1 MHRRRHSWAKA
12 AVIGAIA
19 ALVPFTTT
27 ATSAQAITYS
37 GGVMW
42 RPPSGAPSYG
52 SLYAHAIRLQHSTD
66 SNGTLLASFE
76 QYSGNGMPVYRST
89 DSGHTWTQI
98 STISD
103 QVNSW
108 NNIQLEPVLYEL
120 PQAVGAFPAGTIIA
134 AGDSIPTDNS
144 ATKID
149 MYASTDHG
157 VTWSFVSS
165 IATGGAA
172 VAQNGYTPVWEPYF
186 LVANN
191 KLIAYISDQRDTAH
205 GQKLSHFTTTDG
217 INWSSEVDDVT
228 YPAYSARPGMAIV
241 TRIGNGSYMLTYEYC
256 NAPSGGCPV
265 YYKIASNPEN
275 FGAAT
280 GVQLITTDNKRP
292 DGDPYVTWLPTG
304 GPNGTIVVQ
313 AYSDQQLYESTDNG
327 ATWVR
332 MFSNTIQGYSRGLLP
347 LADGKSLLVTRGGN
361 LANRGAQNV
370 VTYGIDDFGG
380 GISTGA
386 SYKVQNNLSSQVLG
400 VPNANNGAAVVQ
412 AADNG
417 TADHNWRFL
426 LQSNGYY
433 RILNTLSGRYLAVPG
448 GSLSSGTGAIQWT
461 TTGGAEQDWSVEPAP
476 AGGYTITNRR
486 SDLAL
491 TMATDT
497 NGQTSTNEQVTQAP
511 LTSSANQRWNLVQT
525 AAPDFTSGQFVMANV
540 NSGNYAEV
548 VGTGNG
554 TQADQYRNVNH
565 PDQYWTF
572 TQVGSYYTITNTYSG
587 DLLDSAGATT
597 SGSAVVQNPASGA
610 TSQQWSLV
618 DTGAGQYQVVNR
630 VSGLALAVVSASTS
644 NGAFLD
650 QETTSTASSQR
661 WTITKIN

>member
-1 MHRRRHSWAKA
+1 MPTRRNALAKA
-12 AVIGAIA
+12 AVIGAAA
-19 ALVPFTTT
+19 ALMGLT
-27 ATSAQAITYS
+27 TSAPPADAVTYS
-37 GGVMW
+37 GGTMW
-42 RPPSGAPSYG
+42 QPPSGAPSYG

-120 PQAVGAFPAGTIIA
+120 PQAIGSFPAGTIIA
-134 AGDSIPTDNS
+134 AGDSIPADNS
-144 ATKID
+144 ETKID

-172 VAQNGYTPVWEPYF
+172 RDVNGQTPVWEPYF
-186 LVANN
+186 MVAHN
-191 KLIAYISDQRDTAH
+191 KLIAWISDQRDPAH
-205 GQKLSHFTTTDG
+205 GQKLAHFTTTDG
-217 INWSSEVDDVT
+217 VNWSSEVDDVT
-228 YPAYSARPGMAIV
+228 YPAYAARPGMAIV
-241 TRIGNGSYMLTYEYC
+241 ARLGNGKYILTYEYC
-256 NAPSGGCPV
+256 GAPGGGCPV
-265 YYKIASNPEN
+265 YYKIADNPEN
-275 FGAAT
+275 FGSVT
-280 GVQLITTDNKRP
+280 GVQLITTDNRKP

-313 AYSDQQLYESTDNG
+313 AYSDQQMYESTDNG

-347 LADGKSLLVTRGGN
+347 LADGKSLLVTRGGALVTN
-361 LANRGAQNV
+361 GTNE
-370 VTYGIDDFGG
+370 VTYGIDDYGG

-386 SYKVQNNLSSQVLG
+386 TYKIQNSLSSQVLG
-400 VPNANNGAAVVQ
+400 VPNATSGAPVVQ

-417 TADHNWRFL
+417 TADHNWQFL

-433 RILNTLSGRYLAVPG
+433 RILNTFSGKYLAVPS
-448 GSLSSGTGAIQWT
+448 GSLSSGTGEIQWT
-461 TTGGAEQDWSVEPAP
+461 STSGAEQDWSVEPAP
-476 AGGYTITNRR
+476 DGGYTITNRR
-486 SDLAL
+486 SNLAL
-491 TMATDT
+491 TMATDA
-497 NGQTSTNEQVTQAP
+497 NGQTATNEEVTQAP
-511 LTSSANQRWNLVQT
+511 LTSAANQRWNLLQT
-525 AAPDFTSGQFVMANV
+525 AAPDFTTGQYAMANV

-548 VGTGNG
+548 VGSVSG

-572 TQVGSYYTITNTYSG
+572 DKVGSYYTITNVSTGNY
-587 DLLDSAGATT
+587 LDSAGNTT
-597 SGSAVVQNPASGA
+597 SGSPIVEKPSSGS
-610 TSQQWSLV
+610 TTQQWSLV
-618 DTGAGQYQVVNR
+618 DSGNGKYQVVNR
-630 VSGLALAVVSASTS
+630 ASGLSLAAADASTD
-644 NGAFLD
+644 NGAPLD
-650 QETTSTASSQR
+650 QEAVSTASAR
-661 WTITKIN
+661 LWTITKIN

>member
-1 MHRRRHSWAKA
+1 MHRNRRSWAKA
-12 AVIGAIA
+12 AAIGAVA
-19 ALVPFTTT
+19 ALAPFT
-27 ATSAQAITYS
+27 APAMSAHAVTYS

-42 RPPSGAPSYG
+42 QPPSGAPSYG

-98 STISD
+98 STIHD
-103 QVNSW
+103 QANSW

-120 PQAVGAFPAGTIIA
+120 PQAVGPFPAGTIIA
-134 AGDSIPTDNS
+134 AGDSIPADNS
-144 ATKID
+144 RTKID

-165 IATGGAA
+165 IATGGKA
-172 VAQNGYTPVWEPYF
+172 VDTNGNTPVWEPYF

-191 KLIAYISDQRDTAH
+191 KLIAYISDQRDPAH
-205 GQKLSHFTTTDG
+205 GQKLAHFTTTDG
-217 INWSSEVDDVT
+217 INWSSEVDDVA
-228 YPAYSARPGMAIV
+228 YPDYNARPGMAIAA
-241 TRIGNGSYMLTYEYC
+241 RLGKGKYILTYEYC

-265 YYKIASNPEN
+265 YYKIADDPEN
-275 FGAAT
+275 FGSAT
-280 GVQLITTDNKRP
+280 GVQLITTDNRKP

-313 AYSDQQLYESTDNG
+313 AYSDQQLYKSTDNG

-347 LADGKSLLVTRGGN
+347 LADGKSLLVTRGGALVTN
-361 LANRGAQNV
+361 GTNK
-370 VTYGIDDFGG
+370 VTYGIDDYGG

-386 SYKVQNNLSSQVLG
+386 SYKIQNELSSDVLG
-400 VPNANNGAAVVQ
+400 VPSSSSGAQVVQ
-412 AADNG
+412 AGDNG
-417 TADHNWRFL
+417 TPDHDWQFQ

-433 RILNTLSGRYLAVPG
+433 RIYNTYSQKYLAIPN

-461 TTGGAEQDWSVEPAP
+461 ATGGAEQDWSVQPAP
-476 AGGYTITNRR
+476 AGGYTIVNRR

-491 TMATDT
+491 TMATDA
-497 NGQTSTNEQVTQAP
+497 NGQTSLLEQATQAP
-511 LTSSANQRWNLVQT
+511 LTSAANQRWNLVQT
-525 AAPDFTSGQFVMANV
+525 AAPDYTSGQFVMANV
-540 NSGNYAEV
+540 NSGKYAET
-548 VGTGNG
+548 VGSGDG

-572 TQVGSYYTITNTYSG
+572 TQTGSYYTITNASSG

-597 SGSAVVQNPASGA
+597 SGSAVVQKPASGG
-610 TSQQWSLV
+610 TSQQWSLI
-618 DTGAGQYQVVNR
+618 DTGAGKYQLVNR
-630 VSGLALAVVSASTS
+630 GSGLALAVAGASTGD
-644 NGAFLD
+644 GALLD
-650 QETTSTASSQR
+650 EESTSTAAAQR